1 MASKDERIAKIYEIL
16 SQNSQNITE
25 LANKLNVSTK
35 TIERDLKSPLLLSE
49 LQRKG
54 QSWSIKPVSQNSF
67 VINMLKKLS
76 LALGLDFY
84 KRANKFLHGSRGR
97 ALSLADSTLFT
108 DINSENLESR
118 NIDDILLLQSAINQ
132 KLQVKLNYKDKFRT
146 INPLKIAL
154 SSGFWYLVCQ
164 EDSIL
169 KTFYL
174 KELENIE
181 LLNTHFKLCID
192 VSNVLRNANSVWFS
206 NAEFFSVKLL
216 INSHISKYFI
226 RKPLKTQRIIE
237 KCKDGSLIIEIY
249 ANDKMQVKPIIYEYL
264 PHITLLEPLWLAND
278 IKQELQNYM
287 QKLET

>member
-67 VINMLKKLS
+67 VINTLKKLS

-84 KRANKFLHGSRGR
+84 KRVNKFLHGNRG

-132 KLQVKLNYKDKFRT
+132 KLQIRLNYAGKFRT

-154 SSGFWYLVCQ
+154 FGGFWYLVCE
-164 EDSIL
+164 EDGL
-169 KTFYL
+169 VKTFYL

-181 LLNTHFKLCID
+181 LLNTHFKLCTD
-192 VSNVLRNANSVWFS
+192 VSNVLKNANSVWFS
-206 NAEFFSVKLL
+206 NAESFSVKLL
-216 INSHISKYFI
+216 INSQISKYLI

-278 IKQELQNYM
+278 IKQELQSYIE
-287 QKLET
+287 KLET

>member
-84 KRANKFLHGSRGR
+84 KRANKFLR
-97 ALSLADSTLFT
+97 ANSSYLSDLTLFT
-108 DINSENLESR
+108 DINSEKLESR

-154 SSGFWYLVCQ
+154 FDGFWYLVCQ

-192 VSNVLRNANSVWFS
+192 VSNVLSNANSIWFS
-206 NAEFFSVKLL
+206 NAESFSVKLL
-216 INSHISKYFI
+216 INPQIAKYFI

-237 KCKDGSLIIEIY
+237 KCKDGSLVIEIY

>member
-1 MASKDERIAKIYEIL
+1 M
-16 SQNSQNITE
+16 
-25 LANKLNVSTK
+25 
-35 TIERDLKSPLLLSE
+35 SE

-67 VINMLKKLS
+67 VINTLKKLS

-84 KRANKFLHGSRGR
+84 KRANKFLHSSRVE

-132 KLQVKLNYKDKFRT
+132 KLQIRLNYAGKFRT

-154 SSGFWYLVCQ
+154 FGGFWYLVCE
-164 EDSIL
+164 EDGFV

-181 LLNTHFKLCID
+181 LLNTHCKLCID
-192 VSNVLRNANSVWFS
+192 VSKVLSNANSVWFS

-216 INSHISKYFI
+216 INSQISKYFI

-278 IKQELQNYM
+278 IKQELQSYM
-287 QKLET
+287 EKLET

>member
-67 VINMLKKLS
+67 VINTLKKLS

-84 KRANKFLHGSRGR
+84 KRANKFLHSSRVE

-132 KLQVKLNYKDKFRT
+132 KLQIRLNYAGKFRT

-154 SSGFWYLVCQ
+154 FGGFWYLVCE
-164 EDSIL
+164 EDSFV

-192 VSNVLRNANSVWFS
+192 VSNVLSNANSVWFS

-226 RKPLKTQRIIE
+226 RKPKTQRIIE

-278 IKQELQNYM
+278 IKQELQSYM
-287 QKLET
+287 EKLET